1 MSHPYYRSDENIKLV
16 DTHIEQNHLETL
28 SQEQLKKYIIYARKY
43 IVPKLGDV
51 NKDKISKFY
60 AEIRKE
66 SDSVG
71 GLTIA
76 VRHLESLLRIAEA
89 HSKMCLREQVRNED
103 VDFSIQ
109 MVLDSFLQSQKYAVQ
124 KSLRK
129 KFAHFLNY
137 QEDRIPLLLNI
148 LSKLAKEKLQ
158 YLKYFNKLENIP
170 DEVKVNKDSFEKE
183 AIEMGLS
190 HLEDFYNSIEFK
202 NKNKLEENIII
213 CKI

>member
-1 MSHPYYRSDENIKLV
+1 M
-16 DTHIEQNHLETL
+16 
-28 SQEQLKKYIIYARKY
+28 
-43 IVPKLGDV
+43 
-51 NKDKISKFY
+51 
-60 AEIRKE
+60 
-66 SDSVG
+66 
-71 GLTIA
+71 
-76 VRHLESLLRIAEA
+76 
-89 HSKMCLREQVRNED
+89 
-103 VDFSIQ
+103 
-109 MVLDSFLQSQKYAVQ
+109 
-124 KSLRK
+124 
-129 KFAHFLNY
+129 NY

-190 HLEDFYNSIEFK
+190 HLEDFYNSVEFK